1 MTDTLLTISAVAF
14 WAVLILGIWF
24 IISWARHT

>member
-1 MTDTLLTISAVAF
+1 MTAILTISAVAF
-14 WAVLILGIWF
+14 WVVLILGICF